1 MYMERILKEAKRDIF
16 MELNPYQ
23 FPGKVQ
29 CQICGCIVRRSNR
42 ARHLTTTK
50 HWQCKYIWT
59 DRFEITRFRGQ
70 TATS

>member
-1 MYMERILKEAKRDIF
+1 MYMERILKEAKEDLF
-16 MELNPYQ
+16 MELDRHKW
-23 FPGKVQ
+23 PGRVQ
-29 CQICGCIVRRSNR
+29 CQICGCIVRRSNK

-70 TATS
+70 PAAS